1 MAFAA
6 LSVASARSRGE
17 SLAGVKVASSMDI
30 GTYLSRQ
37 TELQNR
43 PISGL
48 LGQLLS
54 WAPAEGLHAVPS
66 FAQAALAADGFGLF
80 SCALFGRLF
89 IGAARLDFPEDTF
102 TLHLLLQDPEGLIDI
117 VISN

>member
-1 MAFAA
+1 LGPTF
-6 LSVASARSRGE
+6 LVKRNCKIARSE
-17 SLAGVKVASSMDI
+17 ASSANCFL
-30 GTYLSRQ
+30 GRRQKAFTLCLLSRKL
-37 TELQNR
+37 T
-43 PISGL
+43 
-48 LGQLLS
+48 
-54 WAPAEGLHAVPS
+54 
-66 FAQAALAADGFGLF
+66 LAADGFGLF